1 MDFIFQKICN
11 IIPAYKIDTKFKKKF
26 FYIFFSIVQFFLKG
40 PFVMNFKNFKIFA
53 YPTKGDYTRYIL
65 TRVEIPDPRERNLI
79 TQNLNNENN
88 IFIDC
93 GANAGFYSLDVS
105 TKVKNIL
112 VYAFEPSKEERFFLK
127 NNLILNNLTNVQIV
141 DLAVGKENGTAI
153 FNDTRDLSYNNSSGG
168 GFITTENPKSH
179 NNYEVQVIN
188 LDTFFKD
195 KDLSNKTS
203 IFIKIDLEGYDLK
216 AINGAKNLMLNYD
229 CTVIFEFSKMIMEQS
244 DYNIKDIDYFL
255 DRGFILY
262 DIYGQSIKSTE
273 LEKKIYEL
281 DQDHDTCGNFI
292 LSKKKLNFNF

>member
-1 MDFIFQKICN
+1 
-11 IIPAYKIDTKFKKKF
+11 
-26 FYIFFSIVQFFLKG
+26 
-40 PFVMNFKNFKIFA
+40 MNFKNFKIFA

-65 TRVEIPDPRERNLI
+65 TRVEVPDPRERNLI
-79 TQNLNNENN
+79 TQNLNNEKN

-105 TKVKNIL
+105 TKVNN
-112 VYAFEPSKEERFFLK
+112 VYVFAFEPSKEERIFLK
-127 NNLILNNLTNVQIV
+127 KNLNLNNLTNIEIV
-141 DLAVGKENGTAI
+141 ELAVGKENGTAI

-168 GFITTENPKSH
+168 GFITTEKPKSN
-179 NNYEVQVIN
+179 NNYEVKVVN
-188 LDTFFKD
+188 LDSFFESK
-195 KDLSNKTS
+195 KLSIDTS

-229 CTVIFEFSKMIMEQS
+229 CTVIFEFSKMIMNQS

-255 DRGFILY
+255 NRGFVLY
-262 DIYGQSIKSTE
+262 DMYGQTITSKE

-292 LSKKKLNFNF
+292 LSKKKLNFNFG